1 MFTHIDSILYPRR
14 CEVIELTSQRFIYT
28 IFKNGQTSLREQ
40 ARRNKSRILIN
51 EQIKKCE
58 KIEIFIRE
66 PKSRFLS
73 GANTYINHL
82 LRDNPNL
89 NLDVNTIKFFIIN
102 YFCLNRHY
110 LPQFFW
116 LAHLSS
122 FTNNSCVLQLQT
134 IDNIKSA
141 TELRWDDL
149 SKVNYITEDF
159 AEVLLNNNS
168 INDFLKI
175 DEYIYQLCTTDITWE
190 ELKLQLKSEFD
201 FIWKNNINSSLRIAD
216 VLS

>member
-1 MFTHIDSILYPRR
+1 MFTHIDSLLYPNR

-28 IFKNGQTSLREQ
+28 IFKNGQTSLRDQ
-40 ARRNKSRILIN
+40 AKLNKSRMLFN

-58 KIEIFIRE
+58 TIEIFLRE

-73 GANTYINHL
+73 GVNTYISYL
-82 LRDNPNL
+82 IRDNPT
-89 NLDVNTIKFFIIN
+89 LDANTIKFFVLN

-116 LAHLSS
+116 IAHLSS
-122 FTNNSCVLQLQT
+122 FINNSCILQLQT
-134 IDNIKSA
+134 IEDIKTATMLRSNDPTTNHMTEEFIETLFNNI
-141 TELRWDDL
+141 T
-149 SKVNYITEDF
+149 
-159 AEVLLNNNS
+159 

-175 DEYIYQLCTTDITWE
+175 DEYIYQLAPADITWQE
-190 ELKLQLKSEFD
+190 IKSKVKCEFAS
-201 FIWKNNINSSLRIAD
+201 IWKNNIARSLRIAD